1 MTEVVAGMYSGAG
14 GVMSCADGYSVPGE
28 AVYVYGEAD
37 GVVSSAAADEYSV
50 ADGAVKVYCGVAGY
64 ASKDATAV
72 CSVPGGAVVM
82 SGDSEFAP
90 CGVDGRVAGA
100 MKLCAGSTRGDG
112 PERLGDYRQDNNEV
126 TIFLLA
132 CR

>member
-1 MTEVVAGMYSGAG
+1 M
-14 GVMSCADGYSVPGE
+14 
-28 AVYVYGEAD
+28 
-37 GVVSSAAADEYSV
+37 
-50 ADGAVKVYCGVAGY
+50 
-64 ASKDATAV
+64 

-112 PERLGDYRQDNNEV
+112 PERLGD
-126 TIFLLA
+126 
-132 CR
+132 